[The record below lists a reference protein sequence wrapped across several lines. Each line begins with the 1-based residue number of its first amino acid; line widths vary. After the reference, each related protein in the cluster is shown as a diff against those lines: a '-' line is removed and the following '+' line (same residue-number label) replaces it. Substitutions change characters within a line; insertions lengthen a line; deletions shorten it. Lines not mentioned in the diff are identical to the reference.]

1 MTSEMPLLGV
11 GLGYRRQLHDA
22 VLDHRSAIDWLELI
36 TEHFLPLTSESR
48 TELALLR
55 TSFPC
60 VPHGLELSI
69 GSSGPLDEQYLR
81 QLCAIADAVD
91 APWLSDHLCF
101 TEGDGVRLGQ
111 LTPLPWRHDIADKV
125 ADKARHV
132 QEQAG
137 RPFLLEN
144 ITNGFRL
151 GGDMTEAQFI
161 SRVLERSGCYLLL
174 DVNNLYTNSVN
185 FHFDP
190 YRFLEEI
197 PLDRVVQMHIAGGHW
212 EDDVLEDGHDA
223 PVPEPVWSLAEYV
236 IGQADVHGVLLERDE
251 EFPDDF
257 GDLLT
262 EIGRARRVLGVSPA
276 IEPAGRAQP
285 ASWSGSLD
293 DA

>member
-1 MTSEMPLLGV
+1 MTSSEMPLLGA

-22 VLDHRSAIDWLELI
+22 AFDHRSAIDWLELI
-36 TEHFLPLTSESR
+36 TEQFLPLTSESR
-48 TELALLR
+48 TELALLS

-60 VPHGLELSI
+60 IPHGLELSI
-69 GSSGPLDEQYLR
+69 GSSGPLDEHYLR
-81 QLCAIADAVD
+81 QVCAIADAVD

-111 LTPLPWRHDIADKV
+111 LTPLPWTSEIADKI
-125 ADKARHV
+125 ADKARYV

-212 EDDVLEDGHDA
+212 EDDILEDGHDA
-223 PVPEPVWSLAEYV
+223 PVPEPVWNLAEYV
-236 IGQADVHGVLLERDE
+236 IGQADVRGVLLERDE
-251 EFPDDF
+251 KFPDDF

-262 EIGRARRVLGVSPA
+262 EIDRARKILVPPA
-276 IEPAGRAQP
+276 SEPASRP
-285 ASWSGSLD
+285 PPTSWSGSLD
-293 DA
+293 GA